1 MASYSGALCYD
12 TRIDTSGF
20 NKGLNEITGS
30 VKGAGSTIKN
40 IVAALG
46 IDRIISAGM
55 NTISE
60 SVGSAMKR
68 IDTMEQFTRV
78 MTAMTGSTKLANNA
92 LENIKETVTG
102 TAYGLDVAARSTQKF
117 VTSGMELE
125 KSTQQIKTWA
135 NAVAFYSD
143 GTNESFENVT
153 DALAQ
158 MVAKGKVEMDQLNRL
173 TDAGIP
179 AVQIYAD
186 YVGKSVQEVQDMLS
200 DGTISTVEFLDD
212 LQIAFNEG
220 TSRFASIS
228 NAAQEAGASW
238 TGSFDNFKAAITRGM
253 VNIID
258 SIDEGLESIGLD
270 DMRTLIS
277 KIGKEAEKVMQNI
290 AKKIPSVIKQLKN
303 MLPIIKSVGA
313 AFITWKVGTIVK
325 DIQKSFGSLKTELI
339 NIATTAKQASTAY
352 NGFMTLL
359 KANAVNLAITGIVA
373 LGTALLTSKARID
386 EEKQAILDETDTLQK
401 NIAERNKMQESIAK
415 NINNGL
421 SEIQYY
427 QNLYNEL
434 TRIVDENGKVKEG
447 YEDRAS
453 FIVSTLNEAMG
464 LEMSLIDGT
473 VQNYQE
479 LTSTFDEVIAKK
491 KAMIIL
497 NAQEEAYTEAIKN
510 QTAAQEELGKAYST
524 LKNYR
529 QQLVDLEKEQ
539 SEIYADPFDEESRNR
554 KAEIDSEI
562 AQLKDKIDKQTDL
575 YNTAKKNY
583 NQYAYDIATYED
595 NMAKYQAGKYNEMIY
610 QTYDYVSKKKS
621 ADTTELENLQSQLI
635 AEQQTLEQLKEN
647 KKKYNT
653 DIYDNQ
659 IASSEARIEQL
670 KTSIEQEK
678 ITIANGNAEMANQW
692 IAGIQQQLSAISGQ
706 QFLFQNLGDGTIQM
720 YIDGIKTG
728 EPIAQDEME
737 SFANVLINQL
747 TNSNNGKY
755 ENIGRNAVAGVAVGI
770 SDPNA
775 LSQITSAVSNVVS
788 KIQNT
793 FSTLLDINS
802 PSKVMAN
809 ISKCIPEG
817 VAVGIEANTKMA
829 EDAIAKLDD
838 SIVEKMKQAV
848 SLETSKINAN
858 ATIKANNSYN
868 VIQLNASF
876 DGAVN
881 LDSRKVG
888 QVITPVISKT
898 LKAGGIR

>member
-30 VKGAGSTIKN
+30 VKSASSTIKN

-46 IDRIISAGM
+46 IDKIISAGM
-55 NTISE
+55 STISE

-78 MTAMTGSTKLANNA
+78 MTAMTGSVDLANDA
-92 LENIKETVTG
+92 LETIKDTVTG

-117 VTSGMELE
+117 VTSGMGLD
-125 KSTQQIKTWA
+125 KSTQQVKTWA
-135 NAVAFYSD
+135 DAVAFYSD

-186 YVGKSVQEVQDMLS
+186 YVGKSVQEVQDSLS
-200 DGTISTVEFLDD
+200 NGNISTMEFLDG
-212 LQIAFNEG
+212 LQTAFNEG
-220 TSRFASIS
+220 TSKFASIT

-277 KIGKEAEKVMQNI
+277 KTGKEAEKVMQNI
-290 AKKIPSVIKQLKN
+290 AKKIPDLINKLKDI
-303 MLPIIKSVGA
+303 LPIVESIGA
-313 AFITWKVGTIVK
+313 GFVAWKVTSVVK
-325 DIQKSFGSLKTELI
+325 DARKSFDTLKTSLKGL
-339 NIATTAKQASTAY
+339 ATTAGKASTVY

-359 KANAVNLAITGIVA
+359 KANAVNIAITGIVA
-373 LGTALLTSKARID
+373 LGTALLTSKARVD
-386 EEKQAILDETDTLQK
+386 EEKQAIIDETKELQK
-401 NIAERNKMQESIAK
+401 NIDERNKTQESIAK
-415 NINNGL
+415 NINSGL

-427 QNLYNEL
+427 QNLYDEL
-434 TRIVDENGKVKEG
+434 TKIVDENGKIKEG

-464 LEMSLIDGT
+464 LEISLVDGT
-473 VQNYQE
+473 IQNYQE

-491 KAMIIL
+491 KGMIIL

-524 LKNYR
+524 LKDYR

-539 SEIYADPFDEESRNR
+539 AEIDASPFDEDSRNR
-554 KAEIDSEI
+554 KAEIDGEI
-562 AQLKDKIDKQTDL
+562 AQLKDKISKQEEL
-575 YNTAKKNY
+575 YNTAKENY
-583 NQYAYDIATYED
+583 SQYAYDIAAYED
-595 NMAKYQAGKYNEMIY
+595 NMAKYQAGKYDEMIY
-610 QTYDYVSKKKS
+610 QTYDYISKKKS
-621 ADTTELENLQSQLI
+621 ADTTELENLQSQLV
-635 AEQQTLEQLKEN
+635 AEQQTLKQLTEN

-659 IASSEARIEQL
+659 IESSRERISKLRE
-670 KTSIEQEK
+670 SIEEEK
-678 ITIANGNAEMANQW
+678 IAIANGNAEMANQW

-706 QFLFQNLGDGTIQM
+706 QYQFQDLGDGSIQM
-720 YIDGIKTG
+720 YIDGIKIG

-737 SFANVLINQL
+737 AFANILIDQL
-747 TNSNNGKY
+747 TSSNSGKY
-755 ENIGRNAVAGVAVGI
+755 EDIGKNAVAGVAVGMG
-770 SDPNA
+770 DPNTLA
-775 LSQITSAVSNVVS
+775 QITSAVSTVVS
-788 KIQNT
+788 KIENT
-793 FSTLLDINS
+793 FSNLLDINS
-802 PSKVMAN
+802 PSKVMAE

-829 EDAIAKLDD
+829 EDAITKLDD
-838 SIVEKMKQAV
+838 SIIEKMKQAV
-848 SLETSKINAN
+848 SIETGKINAN

-868 VIQLNASF
+868 VIQLNVSF
-876 DGAVN
+876 DGNVS
-881 LDSRKVG
+881 LDGRKVG
-888 QVITPVISKT
+888 QVLTPAISKT